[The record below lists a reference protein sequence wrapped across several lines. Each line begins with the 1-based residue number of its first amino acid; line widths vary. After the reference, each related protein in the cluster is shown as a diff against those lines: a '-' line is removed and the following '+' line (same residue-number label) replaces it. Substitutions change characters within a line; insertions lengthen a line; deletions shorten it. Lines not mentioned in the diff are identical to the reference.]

1 LATWKTQVA
10 FFVSSSWEFLSA
22 KGTDMRSNLLSKLF
36 VASLFVV
43 TALFAAVLPAEAAP
57 RIEAPSTA
65 PNVVPAFDTFVKSVT
80 DGSNGVRGVYVPG
93 LFALSV
99 RQQPAG
105 NAGYV
110 STAANTVTQFGMAAN
125 YGVTGLLAHNYL
137 AGRSFSALV
146 AGQVV
151 SVVYGDGSVKKYAVS
166 GIYQFQALDPTNPS
180 SDFVNL
186 NTGARLTASNL
197 FGQMYGGAGHL
208 TFQTCIARDG
218 NSSWGRL
225 FIIATPIN

>member
-1 LATWKTQVA
+1 
-10 FFVSSSWEFLSA
+10 
-22 KGTDMRSNLLSKLF
+22 MRSNLLSKLF

-43 TALFAAVLPAEAAP
+43 TALFAAVLPAEAA
-57 RIEAPSTA
+57 APSNTPSA
-65 PNVVPAFDTFVKSVT
+65 IPAFDTFVKSVT
-80 DGSNGVRGVYVPG
+80 DGSNGVRGVYVSG

-146 AGQVV
+146 AGQEI

-218 NSSWGRL
+218 NNSWGRL